1 MHFNYFILRCTRISS
16 FIGLLSV
23 SETTFARTL
32 SGYNLAVGLFGRPI
46 DVRRLAVH
54 VRQSFSLITSSVT
67 ASFYLILGQSS
78 CINTTSQ
85 IWMFCSFFPVMLWK
99 SRRSVIW
106 IAFHWDQTLQ
116 RCFQSSGHSFH
127 RFRRSGGNGM
137 SCAFLTI
144 NVKAW
149 EIICLRYCC
158 KHR

>member
-1 MHFNYFILRCTRISS
+1 MFIPYTILRISIVFLGGGGGGGKASANLFNYFILRCTRISS

-46 DVRRLAVH
+46 EVRRLAVH

-85 IWMFCSFFPVMLWK
+85 IWMFCSFFPVML
-99 SRRSVIW
+99 
-106 IAFHWDQTLQ
+106 
-116 RCFQSSGHSFH
+116 
-127 RFRRSGGNGM
+127 
-137 SCAFLTI
+137 
-144 NVKAW
+144 
-149 EIICLRYCC
+149 
-158 KHR
+158 